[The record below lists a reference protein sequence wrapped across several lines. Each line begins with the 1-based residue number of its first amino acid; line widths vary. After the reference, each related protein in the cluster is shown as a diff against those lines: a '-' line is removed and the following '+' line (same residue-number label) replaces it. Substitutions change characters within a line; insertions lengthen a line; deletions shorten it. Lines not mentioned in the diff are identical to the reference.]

1 MNVTDRGYY
10 TTTYLDNVNNRRKPR
25 SKNTSSQATPLAPP
39 PNIISPPSKFPSQ
52 SVDQVSAFKF
62 FGPESPTSTQFSPSS
77 GYSDDN
83 DKIVYDPDELQE
95 GITPAQLNLLQKVQ
109 RRKRRETYDS
119 YHSRNMSFDDYDS
132 YYEDNNH
139 GPVRIPRESSRL
151 KPTPKFKSTPKG
163 FHGYYINQKKRYDDA
178 EFYKPTNYTHKTFRD
193 VFQDKDDTS
202 GKYNP
207 IEMVFDDP
215 EKIKEQEENQKLKKA
230 FKTIQI
236 KLGKDD
242 YDNYDYYSAPK
253 NNVANE
259 IFVTGESD
267 DDSDYGHVDTP
278 QDIDV
283 YDGDKTKKKKKF
295 KKLWKSK
302 TKQIKKELGKDYF
315 NNLEKQWELEAEEK
329 KRKEKEKEKK
339 QVEEIVE
346 SEDEDEVEHEHGDE
360 HTPGDKTGNKQ
371 FYAGPKPEFH
381 PAWNYLLSWL
391 AYEQAAAPEQS
402 NEEIMAKPKKEK
414 PKSEKALTIVP
425 EVKSI
430 VPKQQQAKSSKPPA
444 KKNRIKVSTQQL
456 KNFNKNVSKMAKMW
470 NLPASNLFSAEPQNS
485 PQLSRRT
492 IGRGSGHTID
502 EPLPQSLFDFPM
514 DGDSQEFIV
523 EIDSDEDLEG
533 VDEELYLNPNTGQLE
548 PVPPTSYSSMDPQ
561 MTKANFLQVNKPQTK
576 GNLYIDTS
584 NGAHS
589 IISNINQLIK
599 SIKIM
604 KIIFAPIDIIS
615 ESFPN
620 LQTVVIMIELCIF
633 MWLLYELS
641 LLIDALCM
649 MVKAVCAPMIAM
661 GRFMNRIM

>member
-10 TTTYLDNVNNRRKPR
+10 TSTYLDNVNNKRKPKVNR
-25 SKNTSSQATPLAPP
+25 SEYAPSQATPLQPP
-39 PNIISPPSKFPSQ
+39 PNIISPPSKFPTQ
-52 SVDQVSAFKF
+52 LVDQTSAFHF
-62 FGPESPTSTQFSPSS
+62 FGPESPTSTQFSPLS
-77 GYSDDN
+77 GYTEDS
-83 DKIVYDPDELQE
+83 DKINYDPDELQE
-95 GITPAQLNLLQKVQ
+95 GITPAQLNQLQKVQ

-139 GPVRIPRESSRL
+139 GPVRIPRESSKL

-193 VFQDKDDTS
+193 VFQDNDDTS

-215 EKIKEQEENQKLKKA
+215 EKIREQEENQKLKKA

-242 YDNYDYYSAPK
+242 YDNYDYYNAPK

-259 IFVTGESD
+259 IFVAGESD

-283 YDGDKTKKKKKF
+283 YEGDKTKKKKKF

-339 QVEEIVE
+339 QIEEVEDSE
-346 SEDEDEVEHEHGDE
+346 SEDEEEQVVDVEGDQ
-360 HTPGDKTGNKQ
+360 TDKQ

-391 AYEQAAAPEQS
+391 AYDQSAVQPEKKVVDKPR
-402 NEEIMAKPKKEK
+402 KPKSEK
-414 PKSEKALTIVP
+414 PKTEKALTIVP
-425 EVKSI
+425 QEAKSI
-430 VPKQQQAKSSKPPA
+430 VPTQIKSSKPA
-444 KKNRIKVSTQQL
+444 KKNKIKVSRQQL

-470 NLPASNLFSAEPQNS
+470 NLPASNLFNAEPQNS

-492 IGRGSGHTID
+492 IGKGSGHTID
-502 EPLPQSLFDFPM
+502 EPLPQSLFDFPL
-514 DGDSQEFIV
+514 DGESQEFVV
-523 EIDSDEDLEG
+523 EIDSDEDLDE

-548 PVPPTSYSSMDPQ
+548 PVPPTSYSSMDPE
-561 MTKANFLQVNKPQTK
+561 TAKANFLQVNKPKQ
-576 GNLYIDTS
+576 GNFYIDTS

-633 MWLLYELS
+633 MWILYELS